1 MSARFSELEADVHE
15 ALEREGIA
23 EARRVLLHSMDMR
36 YEGHEHTIT
45 VPLGAEQIANINLAA
60 LRSSFDELHEVT
72 YGYAMEDPV
81 EATGYRI
88 RAVGT
93 LDKPSRPSLEPGD
106 ASAAGARIGTRDAL
120 HRESG
125 GRFTWDVYSREKL
138 LAGNRLE
145 GPASARGR
153 ASLRARRPP
162 HESSRPRPRWRERRR
177 GHRRRA
183 RA

>member
-1 MSARFSELEADVHE
+1 VSARFSELEADAHE
-15 ALEREGIA
+15 AIEREGIA
-23 EARRVLLHSMDMR
+23 ETRRALLHSMDMR
-36 YEGHEHTIT
+36 YEGQEHTIT
-45 VPLGAEQIANINLAA
+45 VPLGAEQIANFNLAA
-60 LRSSFDELHEVT
+60 LRRSFDELHEVT

-106 ASAAGARIGTRDAL
+106 ASAAGARIGTRDTL

-145 GPASARGR
+145 GPAIVEEASATTVV
-153 ASLRARRPP
+153 PP
-162 HESSRPRPRWRERRR
+162 GHELTVDEL
-177 GHRRRA
+177 GNLVITTG
-183 RA
+183 

>member
-45 VPLGAEQIANINLAA
+45 VPLGAEQIANFNLAA

-81 EATGYRI
+81 EATVART
-88 RAVGT
+88 A
-93 LDKPSRPSLEPGD
+93 SRPPASSSGVRATKSCGSAIGAAASKHS
-106 ASAAGARIGTRDAL
+106 ASA
-120 HRESG
+120 
-125 GRFTWDVYSREKL
+125 
-138 LAGNRLE
+138 
-145 GPASARGR
+145 
-153 ASLRARRPP
+153 
-162 HESSRPRPRWRERRR
+162 
-177 GHRRRA
+177 
-183 RA
+183 